1 MNKILT
7 VSDKK
12 SKTVPVWK
20 KVGSCLLAPAA
31 AAGILLL
38 VYWMYHLFPFARYMF
53 AWGDMT
59 QQSIPLLLDF
69 KNILSGQF
77 DMFLNTAN
85 AGGMSFWGVFLFFLS
100 SPFSFLVA
108 FIDSKDIYLF
118 ANFLVMMKM
127 AATAFTASLF
137 FRRQFPKLNIL
148 QHNTLA
154 MMYAFCG
161 YAMMYYQN
169 MVWLDMMCVFPIL
182 LMGLCNLVQR
192 QKVGLYILAL
202 TATVAVNYYLSY
214 MVIVFLVLSMGI
226 YMLFGAKKGTRRK
239 TIALFCFGSL
249 IAALMTAVFWL
260 PSFAQYTHSARTTGI
275 LESLSGSP
283 IVAAMPTK
291 LPVILCTAVIMAV
304 IPMFF
309 LVRMYRCRKVRAL
322 MITYLITLIPVLLEP
337 INKMWHTGSYQAF
350 PVRYG
355 YITVLMGL
363 CVTAAF
369 LTKAD
374 YLHRLAQ
381 PKVKT
386 TTGMA
391 VIAGF
396 NAAALIAV
404 GILLLAFKSDVI
416 STYVGTL
423 WMSDQALVYF
433 MLFAG
438 LATLVYFLI
447 FMLHENLM
455 MSRRVLSIALTA
467 VMLVECIFCS
477 SVFIGNGTR
486 SVWGYDNAMDL
497 AYRTETD
504 DLMRTKL
511 YRKFFDVNLVG
522 AMGYN
527 TLSHYTSLTDEDY
540 MFAMKKLGYS
550 SYWMEVGSNGGTLLT
565 DILMAN
571 KYTIMKNTDTTMP
584 ALEKVY
590 EGMVYCIVPNE
601 TVNSFGVTFAA
612 EDIAAL
618 ETLPIMSRMETQ
630 QYLSDLFYDC
640 GEIVEP
646 YEPATLMNVVQTED
660 HGRTILEK
668 IAPGKSG
675 YMTYKIVVDEEQTL
689 YFDCFD
695 KTTTAL
701 KEEINDSFEI
711 TVNGVRKESSY
722 PSQKSNGLVEL
733 GTFKDETVRIEVKV
747 KQDVVDARS
756 FGLFG
761 VKNDRIREAQ
771 AEKIPTTLR
780 RDGNAITGTAT
791 ANKDG
796 EYLLIPMSWDKGY
809 SIAVNGENAEIYR
822 VFDAFMAVKLAKG
835 ENSIALSYM
844 PQGFTGGLVLSIIG
858 AAVFVFAMIAVRCRW
873 IRKLRWLYWPTT
885 IAFAVLVGV
894 VAVIIH
900 IIPLLLAAVPA

>member
-1 MNKILT
+1 MKKNLT

-12 SKTVPVWK
+12 IKTVPMWK
-20 KVGSCLLAPAA
+20 MIGSCLLAPAA
-31 AAGILLL
+31 AAGVLLL

-69 KNILSGQF
+69 KNVLSGQF
-77 DMFLNTAN
+77 DLFLNTAN

-108 FIDSKDIYLF
+108 FVDIKDIYLF
-118 ANFLVMMKM
+118 ANILVMMKM
-127 AATAFTASLF
+127 AATAFTANLF
-137 FRRQFPKLNIL
+137 FRRQFSKLNFL

-169 MVWLDMMCVFPIL
+169 MVWLDMMCVFPVL

-192 QKVGLYILAL
+192 QRVGLYILAL

-214 MVIVFLVLSMGI
+214 MVIVFLVLSMGA
-226 YMLFGAKKGTRRK
+226 YMLLGAEKGTRRK
-239 TIALFCFGSL
+239 TITVFCFGSL

-275 LESLSGSP
+275 IESLSGSP
-283 IVAAMPTK
+283 IVTTMPTK
-291 LPVILCTAVIMAV
+291 LPVILCTAVILAV
-304 IPMFF
+304 IPLFF
-309 LVRMYRCRKVRAL
+309 LVKMYRRREVRAL
-322 MITYLITLIPVLLEP
+322 MVTYVITLIPVVLEP

-355 YITVLMGL
+355 YITVMMGL
-363 CVTAAF
+363 CLTAAF
-369 LTKAD
+369 LTKTD

-386 TTGMA
+386 TPAMA

-404 GILLLAFKSDVI
+404 GVLLLAFKSDVI
-416 STYVGTL
+416 SVYVGTL
-423 WMSDQALVYF
+423 WMSDQALLYF

-447 FMLHENLM
+447 FMLYENLM
-455 MSRRVLSIALTA
+455 LSRRVLSVVLTGI
-467 VMLVECIFCS
+467 MLVECIFCS
-477 SVFIGNGTR
+477 SVFIGTGSR
-486 SVWGYDNAMDL
+486 SVWGYDNALDL

-590 EGMVYCIVPNE
+590 EGLVYCIVPNE
-601 TVNSFGVTFAA
+601 TVNSFGVTFTA

-618 ETLPIMSRMETQ
+618 EALPNMTRMETQ

-640 GEIVEP
+640 GEIVEA
-646 YEPATLMNVVQTED
+646 YEPVKIMNVVQTKEN
-660 HGRTILEK
+660 GRVILEK

-675 YMTYKIVVDEEQTL
+675 YMTYKIVVDGEQTL

-701 KEEINDSFEI
+701 KEDINDSFEI
-711 TVNGVRKESSY
+711 TVNGVRKESGY
-722 PSQKSNGLVEL
+722 PSQKSNGLTEL
-733 GTFKDETVRIEVKV
+733 GTFEDETVRVEVKV
-747 KQDVVDARS
+747 KQDLVNTRS

-761 VKNDRIREAQ
+761 VKNEMIREAHGK
-771 AEKIPTTLR
+771 KIPTTLT
-780 RDGNAITGTAT
+780 RDRNTISGTAT
-791 ANKDG
+791 AQTNG
-796 EYLLIPMSWDKGY
+796 EYLLIPMSWDSGY
-809 SIAVNGENAEIYR
+809 SVTVNGKEAEIYR
-822 VFDAFMAVKLAKG
+822 VFDAFMAVKLKQG
-835 ENSIALSYM
+835 ENTIALTYL
-844 PQGFTGGLVLSIIG
+844 PRGFQSGMVLSMIGVVAFVLATIIL
-858 AAVFVFAMIAVRCRW
+858 RCKW
-873 IRKLRWLYWPTT
+873 IRKLRWLYWPCT
-885 IAFAVLVGV
+885 IGFAVMVGV
-894 VAVIIH
+894 VFVLIH
-900 IIPLLLAAVPA
+900 IFPLLFAAVPA

>member
-1 MNKILT
+1 MKKILT

-12 SKTVPVWK
+12 SNTVPVWK
-20 KVGSCLLAPAA
+20 RYGSCLLAPAA
-31 AAGILLL
+31 AAGVLLL

-77 DMFLNTAN
+77 DLFLNTAN

-108 FIDSKDIYLF
+108 FVNIKDIYLF
-118 ANFLVMMKM
+118 ANILVMMKM

-137 FRRQFPKLNIL
+137 FRRQFPKLNFL

-161 YAMMYYQN
+161 YAMLYYQN
-169 MVWLDMMCVFPIL
+169 MVWLDMMCVFPVL
-182 LMGLCNLVQR
+182 LMGLCSLVQR

-202 TATVAVNYYLSY
+202 TATVAINYYLSY
-214 MVIVFLVLSMGI
+214 MVIVFLVLSMGA
-226 YMLFGAKKGTRRK
+226 YMLLGAEKGTRRK
-239 TIALFCFGSL
+239 TITLFCIGSL

-275 LESLSGSP
+275 IESLSGSP
-283 IVAAMPTK
+283 IIATMPTK

-304 IPMFF
+304 VPMFF
-309 LVRMYRCRKVRAL
+309 LVRMYRRREVRSL
-322 MITYLITLIPVLLEP
+322 MVTYVITLVPVLLEP

-355 YITVLMGL
+355 YITVMMGL
-363 CVTAAF
+363 CLTAAF
-369 LTKAD
+369 LTKTD
-374 YLHRLAQ
+374 YLHRLTQ

-386 TTGMA
+386 TPAIGI
-391 VIAGF
+391 IAGF
-396 NAAALIAV
+396 NAAALITV
-404 GILLLAFKSDVI
+404 GVLLLAFKSDTI
-416 STYVGTL
+416 SVYVGSL
-423 WMSDQALVYF
+423 WMNDEALVYF

-438 LATLVYFLI
+438 LAALIYFLI

-455 MSRRVLSIALTA
+455 MSRRVLSIAMA
-467 VMLVECIFCS
+467 GIMLVECVFCS
-477 SVFIGNGTR
+477 SVFIGTGSR
-486 SVWGYDNAMDL
+486 SVWGYDNALDL
-497 AYRTETD
+497 AYRTETE

-527 TLSHYTSLTDEDY
+527 TLSHYTSLTDEDF

-584 ALEKVY
+584 VQEKVY
-590 EGMVYCIVPNE
+590 EGLVYCIVPDE

-618 ETLPIMSRMETQ
+618 ETLPVLSRMETQ

-640 GEIVEP
+640 GKIVEA
-646 YEPATLMNVVQTED
+646 YEPVKMMNVVQTEKNN
-660 HGRTILEK
+660 RVLLEK
-668 IAPGKSG
+668 IAAGRSG
-675 YMTYKIVVDEEQTL
+675 YLTYKIVVDEEQTL

-701 KEEINDSFEI
+701 REDINDSFEI
-711 TVNGVRKESSY
+711 TVNGVRKESGY
-722 PSQKSNGLVEL
+722 PSQKSNGLTEL
-733 GTFKDETVRIEVKV
+733 GTFENETVRVEVKV
-747 KQDVVDARS
+747 KQDLVDARS

-761 VKNDRIREAQ
+761 VKNEMIREAHG
-771 AEKIPTTLR
+771 EKTPTTLT
-780 RDGNAITGTAT
+780 RDGNAIHGTVA
-791 ANKDG
+791 AEADN
-796 EYLLIPMSWDKGY
+796 EYLFLPMSWDSGY
-809 SIAVNGENAEIYR
+809 SIAVNGQAAEIYR
-822 VFDAFMAVKLAKG
+822 VLDAFMAVKLEQG
-835 ENSIALSYM
+835 ENTIALTYV
-844 PQGFTGGLVLSIIG
+844 PRGFKSGLVLSIVG
-858 AAVFVFAMIAVRCRW
+858 AAAFVLAIIALRCRW
-873 IRKLRWLYWPTT
+873 IRKLRWLYWPCTVGF
-885 IAFAVLVGV
+885 IGLVGV
-894 VAVIIH
+894 VAVVIH
-900 IIPLLLAAVPA
+900 IIPLLFAAVPA